1 LRAVLLVTLNG
12 IVSSL
17 KQWRERLQNRFAAAS
32 AVSNCLDR
40 IATNRSRQYWDF
52 DCLIALQ
59 FNCFIVLPYP
69 RRASIR
75 ARMLSPSISNTL
87 ARTIAPSRSPDGN
100 LLMHFCFAFGLIFL
114 MPAFIMQLAVVPG
127 DLTFTTS
134 RTLQVANL
142 FCGAYGIAMILTSR
156 QVTGTML
163 RCWPILLLVGLAFAS
178 SVWSTNPASTIRQ
191 SPVLVTTSAFA
202 MAMAGRLS
210 PATCYRLIIRTMA
223 LVCLLSVLWVVLF
236 PQQGMHQATDP
247 FQYQHAGLW
256 RGIFTHKQGLGVTS
270 GLTTG
275 LLLFYGSM
283 TFSSLLFRLGAIACS
298 VMCLVG
304 TMSATGFVIAI
315 ALPIMLYTTYWIA
328 RRPPSVRKGMM
339 ALLVVTITAG
349 YACFHLGILDFVMPM
364 IGKSTD
370 LSGRADFWP
379 WVLAN
384 IKNSGSALLGG
395 GFAGGWESV
404 VAPDVSIDSG
414 YILLVVWF
422 GYLGAAIVLAVHGW
436 VLWAGAKLIFSAR
449 SETAAIL
456 VFPFCI
462 MMVEFI
468 LNITET
474 AFMGKNI
481 NTVLV
486 TVAAY
491 QIVRYQSAVRTR
503 TAWGSTN
510 KIAPQWA
517 VQKAGSE
524 RSHF

>member
-1 LRAVLLVTLNG
+1 MYPAV
-12 IVSSL
+12 VST
-17 KQWRERLQNRFAAAS
+17 AS
-32 AVSNCLDR
+32 ARPL
-40 IATNRSRQYWDF
+40 AHSR
-52 DCLIALQ
+52 AL
-59 FNCFIVLPYP
+59 
-69 RRASIR
+69 
-75 ARMLSPSISNTL
+75 
-87 ARTIAPSRSPDGN
+87 DGN
-100 LLMHFCFAFGLIFL
+100 FLALFGFAFGLTFL
-114 MPAFIMQLAVVPG
+114 MPAFVMTLAVDPV
-127 DLTFTTS
+127 DLTFRTS
-134 RTLQVANL
+134 RILQAANL
-142 FCGAYGIAMILTSR
+142 FCALYGVAMILTSR
-156 QVTGTML
+156 EVTSTVF
-163 RCWPILLLVGLAFAS
+163 RCRPILLLIGLAFLS
-178 SVWSTNPASTIRQ
+178 SLWSFKPDSTIRE
-191 SPVLVTTSAFA
+191 SEVLLATSSFA

-210 PATCYRLIIRTMA
+210 PAASYRLIIRTLV
-223 LVCLLSVLWVVLF
+223 LVCLLSIVWVVLF
-236 PQQGMHQATDP
+236 PQGMHQATDP

-256 RGIFTHKQGLGVTS
+256 RGIFTHKQGLGVAS
-270 GLTTG
+270 GLTIG

-283 TFSSLLFRLGAIACS
+283 AFSSLVFRLGAIACS
-298 VMCLVG
+298 VTCLLG

-315 ALPIMLYTTYWIA
+315 ALPMMLYTTYWIA

-339 ALLVVTITAG
+339 ALLVATITAG

-370 LSGRADFWP
+370 LTGRADFWP

-395 GFAGGWESV
+395 GFAGGWENV
-404 VAPDVSIDSG
+404 VAPSVSVDSG
-414 YILLVVWF
+414 YILLLVWF

-491 QIVRYQSAVRTR
+491 QIVRYQSAARIRTGR
-503 TAWGSTN
+503 SSAN
-510 KIAPQWA
+510 KIAGRWA
-517 VQKAGSE
+517 FTQGRV
-524 RSHF
+524 